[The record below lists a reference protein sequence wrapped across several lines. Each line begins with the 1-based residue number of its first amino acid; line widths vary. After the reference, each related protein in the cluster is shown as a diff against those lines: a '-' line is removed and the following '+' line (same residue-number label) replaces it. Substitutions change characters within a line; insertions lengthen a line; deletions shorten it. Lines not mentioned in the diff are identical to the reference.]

1 MPPLPRI
8 DVIRKIIET
17 TPNDPFPRYGYAM
30 ELKTL
35 GRHEEAVAAFTEM
48 EQRFPDYV
56 AQYLMHHNVLVA
68 LRRKDEARAVCER
81 GVVAARLKGDGHA
94 AGELQQAIEAL
105 ADAED

>member
-8 DVIRKIIET
+8 DMIRKIIET

-35 GRHEEAVAAFTEM
+35 GRLDEAVAAFTEM

-68 LRRKDEARAVCER
+68 LRRKPDAKGVCER
-81 GVVAARLKGDGHA
+81 GLAAAARKGDGHA
-94 AGELQQAIEAL
+94 QGELQQALDAL
-105 ADAED
+105 EYGD